1 MSNPKSLQPKA
12 QPAGAPVTSVKVL
25 VVDDEDLARTLL
37 EQVLSRV
44 KVGRIAVFYAEDGE
58 EALRIA
64 QAERPDL
71 ILLDLLLPKMDGYEV
86 CRRLQAL
93 PGYRPHIVV
102 LTTQG
107 QANDR
112 EAARALGVDRFIVK
126 PFNPTR
132 LIADLNALWADSG
145 GGP

>member
-1 MSNPKSLQPKA
+1 M
-12 QPAGAPVTSVKVL
+12 
-25 VVDDEDLARTLL
+25 
-37 EQVLSRV
+37 
-44 KVGRIAVFYAEDGE
+44 AVFYAEDGE

-93 PGYRPHIVV
+93 PDYHPHIIM
-102 LTTQG
+102 LTARG

-112 EAARALGVDRFIVK
+112 DAARAAGVDRFMTK

-132 LIADLNALWADSG
+132 LVADLNALWAGPG

>member
-1 MSNPKSLQPKA
+1 MPNPKPLQPEV
-12 QPAGAPVTSVKVL
+12 QPADTPAVSVKVL
-25 VVDDEDLARTLL
+25 VVDDEELTRTLL
-37 EQVLSRV
+37 GQVLRRV
-44 KVGRIAVFYAEDGE
+44 QVDHMEVFYAEDGE

-93 PGYRPHIVV
+93 PAYKPRIII
-102 LTTQG
+102 LTARG
-107 QANDR
+107 QAGSRD
-112 EAARALGVDRFIVK
+112 AARVAGVDRVMTK

-132 LIADLNALWADSG
+132 LIADLNALWAGPG
-145 GGP
+145 GGR

>member
-1 MSNPKSLQPKA
+1 MPNPTPLQPEA
-12 QPAGAPVTSVKVL
+12 QPAGAPATCVKVL
-25 VVDDEDLARTLL
+25 VVDDEDLTRTLL
-37 EQVLSRV
+37 GQVLRRV
-44 KVGRIAVFYAEDGE
+44 QVDHMEVFYAEDGE

-93 PGYRPHIVV
+93 PDYSPQIIM
-102 LTTQG
+102 LTARG
-107 QANDR
+107 QISDR
-112 EAARALGVDRFIVK
+112 DAARAAGVDRFMTK

-132 LIADLNALWADSG
+132 LIADLNALCASSG
-145 GGP
+145 GG